1 MRRVRVP
8 SLRRSPSLRRL
19 PSLRDLRGWSRR
31 RQLLT
36 ALGVVVLLAGAA
48 VIVGVVTSSP
58 SIRSRH
64 QFVAGTA
71 EPGKGAVEL
80 DTSLYLPQHT
90 PAPAVLLA
98 HGFGGDKSDLAGQAR
113 SLARHG
119 YVVLAYTARGF
130 GRSGG
135 LIHLD
140 APGYEVADA
149 RKLITYLA
157 AQPEVEKDGP
167 NDPRVAVAGSSY
179 GGALA
184 LLTAGYDHR
193 VDAVAADI
201 TWNTL
206 TSALFPNAAS
216 APGSATAAGVFKRLW
231 AAYLFGNGAA
241 TTTGDPSGARGPS
254 AGSPSASGPSASGP
268 SASSASATSACGRF
282 APALCSAYQNLA
294 QGKLPDLSILRLLDQ
309 SSPAGVLSRIDA
321 PTLLTQGE
329 QDSLFPL
336 SEADANARGIAAH
349 GTPVSVLWRLGG
361 HDTGGGTDVAQSA
374 ALAWFDHVLKHRAAP
389 KDGFKLTLAGG
400 GISIA
405 NGRPVSQVLTA
416 KTGYPGVGGA
426 AQRTSVTVRGR
437 AQPISAPAGGS
448 PAGISS
454 LPGLSS
460 LLSAASGTSLF
471 TSLTNLP
478 GQFASFTSAP
488 LTTRLRI
495 TGASTVSLDVTP
507 STTTDATLFI
517 SLQDVGPDGSTTLPA
532 QLVAPVSLVGL
543 RAGQAQR
550 IQVQLPSVVHD
561 VDVRHRIRL
570 TVSTTDQGYALPT
583 DPRTYTISLAGGEA
597 ALAVPTVATAS
608 SPDRAP
614 LIWLAAGLLAVALAL
629 AAGTT
634 MARRAMRGPV
644 AAADA
649 VPIDDA
655 HVPVIVTDLV
665 KEYGDGFRAVD
676 GVSFRVER
684 GQIVGLL
691 GPNGAGKTTALRVLM
706 GLIHPTAGSV
716 CIFGAPVVPGAAVLS
731 RVGAFV
737 EGPGLL
743 PHLSGRDNLRLSWA
757 ASGRPTQ
764 ESQLETALEI
774 AGLGSSIDRRVKTY
788 SQGMRQRL
796 AIAQAMLGLPELLIL
811 DEPTNG
817 LDPPQIAEMRL
828 VLRSYAETG
837 RTVVISS
844 HLLAE
849 VEQTCTHVV
858 VMHRGRLIAAG
869 SVDEIAGSD
878 EVTLAVDD
886 PARAQAVL
894 VAAGIAVSAVPA
906 RRGLEEVFLDLV
918 GED

>member
-8 SLRRSPSLRRL
+8 SLRRP
-19 PSLRDLRGWSRR
+19 PALRDLRGWSRR

-36 ALGVVVLLAGAA
+36 ALGVVALLAAA
-48 VIVGVVTSSP
+48 AAIVGVVTSAP
-58 SIRSRH
+58 SIQSRS

-98 HGFGGDKSDLAGQAR
+98 HGFGGDKNDLAGQAR

-241 TTTGDPSGARGPS
+241 TTTAGGPSGAGGPS
-254 AGSPSASGPSASGP
+254 AGGPSAG
-268 SASSASATSACGRF
+268 SASATSACGRF

-294 QGKLPDLSILRLLDQ
+294 QGKLPDLSILSLLDQ

-336 SEADANARGIAAH
+336 TEADANARGIAAH

-400 GISIA
+400 GISIS

-426 AQRTSVTVRGR
+426 AQHTSVTVRGS

-471 TSLTNLP
+471 TTLTNLP

-507 STTTDATLFI
+507 STTADATLFV

-583 DPRTYTISLAGGEA
+583 DPRAYTISLAGGQA

-614 LIWLAAGLLAVALAL
+614 LIWLAVGLLAVALAL

-649 VPIDDA
+649 VPLDEA

-676 GVSFRVER
+676 GVTFRVER

-716 CIFGAPVVPGAAVLS
+716 RIFGAPVVPGAAVLS

-886 PARAQAVL
+886 PTRAQAVL

>member
-1 MRRVRVP
+1 MRRPAVP
-8 SLRRSPSLRRL
+8 SLGRVRS
-19 PSLRDLRGWSRR
+19 WSRR
-31 RQLLT
+31 RQVVTTSLSVL
-36 ALGVVVLLAGAA
+36 ALVA
-48 VIVGVVTSSP
+48 VIVVVAVITALP
-58 SIRSRH
+58 AIRTRSQMIAGTPEPAH
-64 QFVAGTA
+64 GATAVAGVA
-71 EPGKGAVEL
+71 L
-80 DTSLYLPQHT
+80 DTTLYLPQHT

-98 HGFGGDKSDLAGQAR
+98 HGFGGSKTELAGQAR
-113 SLARHG
+113 NLARHG

-140 APGYEVADA
+140 APNYEVSDA
-149 RKLITYLA
+149 RKLISYLA
-157 AQPEVEKDGP
+157 TVPQVELDRPG
-167 NDPRVAVAGSSY
+167 DPRVAVAGSSY

-201 TWNTL
+201 TWNNLAT
-206 TSALFPNAAS
+206 ALFPTNAVG
-216 APGSATAAGVFKRLW
+216 GSGGVSGVFKKLW
-231 AAYLFGNGAA
+231 AAYLFGSGAGPVA
-241 TTTGDPSGARGPS
+241 SGTTPSGTTPS
-254 AGSPSASGPSASGP
+254 GTGTSQQPS
-268 SASSASATSACGRF
+268 SACGRF
-282 APALCSAYQNLA
+282 APALCSAYEDLA
-294 QGKLPDLSILRLLDQ
+294 QGKSADLGLVSLLQQ
-309 SSPAGVLSRIDA
+309 SSPASILSRIDA

-349 GTPVSVLWRLGG
+349 GTPVSVLWRAGG
-361 HDTGGGTDVAQSA
+361 HDSGSGTDVATGA
-374 ALAWFDHVLKHRAAP
+374 ARTWFDQVLKHHRRP
-389 KDGFKLTLAGG
+389 RDGFSLTLIGG
-400 GISIA
+400 GISVA
-405 NGRPVSQVLTA
+405 NGRPVSQVLKA
-416 KTGYPGVGGA
+416 RTGYPGVDGA
-426 AQRTSVTVRGR
+426 TAAHTEVTVTGD
-437 AQPISAPAGGS
+437 AQPIDAPAGGS
-448 PAGISS
+448 PAAISS

-471 TSLTNLP
+471 SGLLNLP
-478 GQFASFTSAP
+478 GQVAAFTSAP
-488 LTTRLRI
+488 VASRVRV
-495 TGASTVSLDVTP
+495 TGASTVTFAVTP
-507 STTTDATLFI
+507 RTSTDATLFV
-517 SLQDVGPDGSTTLPA
+517 SLQDVAPDGSSTLPS

-543 RAGQAQR
+543 TPGRSR
-550 IQVQLPSVVHD
+550 QVRVNLPSVVFD
-561 VDVRHRIRL
+561 VQARHRLRL
-570 TVSTTDQGYALPT
+570 AVSTTDQLYALPS
-583 DPRTYTISLAGGEA
+583 DPRTYTVSLTGNA
-597 ALAVPTVATAS
+597 APVSIPTVATAAAA
-608 SPDRAP
+608 DHGP
-614 LIWLAAGLLAVALAL
+614 LVWLGVGVLAVALA
-629 AAGTT
+629 AA
-634 MARRAMRGPV
+634 AASVLSRRAQRGPT
-644 AAADA
+644 AAADST
-649 VPIDDA
+649 PLPDGD
-655 HVPVIVTDLV
+655 VPVVVADLV

-716 CIFGAPVVPGAAVLS
+716 HIFGAPVVPGAVVLS

-757 ASGRPTQ
+757 ASGRPAADAH
-764 ESQLETALEI
+764 LDAALEI
-774 AGLGSSIDRRVKTY
+774 AGLGSSIDRRVKAY

-796 AIAQAMLGLPELLIL
+796 AIAQAMLGLPDLLIL

-817 LDPPQIAEMRL
+817 LDPPQIAEMRV

-869 SVDEIAGSD
+869 SVDEIARSGD
-878 EVTLAVDD
+878 VTLVVDD
-886 PARAQAVL
+886 PERARSVL
-894 VAAGIAVSAVPA
+894 AAAGISSGEVPS